1 MKQLSLKQRQ
11 YLMQVALGQEEADI
25 VITGGDVVNVYSG
38 ELLRNYSVAIRG
50 EGIAYVGPDPRHTIG
65 PQTKIIDATGKV
77 LVPGFIDG
85 HAHMIYYCTPD
96 ELLRYVI
103 KGGTTTIIT
112 EVMEITFASGYHGL
126 TEYLNALKGQPL
138 KIFATVPP
146 SITLSRQVRQRIPT
160 LEQLYELLQREEI
173 VGVGEGYW
181 QEVIRGDQN
190 FPALAV
196 ESLKLRK
203 PVEGHAA
210 GCQAEKL
217 QAYLT
222 LGISSCHESVTM
234 EEVIEKLRLGVFAMI
249 REGSVRKEL
258 ETICSIKD
266 KSIDLRRVSLV
277 TDGIDPREL
286 MEKGYIECAVQ
297 RAIDLG
303 FDPITA
309 IQMVTLNPAEHFHLD
324 AILGGIAPGK
334 YADIV
339 IIPDLRTIKAECV
352 ISNGQIIAR
361 DGELLIK
368 PHKVSLP
375 LKGTENIRV
384 SPADFTIQAEGKGPL
399 KVRVIDQVT
408 GLVTRETIINMF
420 PQNGELRAD
429 PEYDLLKVS
438 LINCEGEIFT
448 GFVRGFGIKRGA
460 LATSTGWE
468 TAGIIVVGTDE
479 QSMAGAV
486 NRVSALGGGIALY
499 ADGQRLAELPLPI
512 AGILPNLPIEE
523 IAKKLNEI
531 QDKAKK
537 LGFRFDDA
545 PLTLSI
551 LSTPAIPFL
560 RISESGFVDLKTGQV
575 LSLLVA

>member
-1 MKQLSLKQRQ
+1 MKQSSLKQRQ
-11 YLMQVALGQEEADI
+11 HLMQVALGQEKADL
-25 VITGGDVVNVYSG
+25 VITNGDLVNVYSG
-38 ELLRNYSVAIRG
+38 ELLQNYSVAIK
-50 EGIAYVGPDPRHTIG
+50 EDWIAYVSPDCRHTIG
-65 PQTKIIDATGKV
+65 PQTEVIDATGKV

-85 HAHMIYYCTPD
+85 HAHMICYCTPD

-112 EVMEITFASGYHGL
+112 EILEITFASGYYGL
-126 TEYLNALKGQPL
+126 TEYLNALKGQPI
-138 KIFATVPP
+138 KVFATVPP

-181 QEVIRGDQN
+181 QEVIHGDQN

-234 EEVIEKLRLGVFAMI
+234 EEVMEKLRLGVFAMI

-286 MEKGYIECAVQ
+286 MGKGYIECAVQ

-368 PHKVSLP
+368 PHKASLP
-375 LKGTENIRV
+375 LKGIEDIRV
-384 SPADFTIQAEGKGPL
+384 NPADFTIQAEGKGPL
-399 KVRVIDQVT
+399 RVRVIDQVT
-408 GLVTRETIINMF
+408 GLVTRETTVNMF
-420 PQNGELRAD
+420 PQNGELKAD
-429 PEYDLLKVS
+429 PEHNLLKVS
-438 LINCEGEIFT
+438 LVSDGKMFT
-448 GFVRGFGIKRGA
+448 GFIRGLGIKRGA

-512 AGILPNLPIEE
+512 GGLMSNLTIEE
-523 IAKKLNEI
+523 VTERLSEI
-531 QDKAKK
+531 ERKAEER
-537 LGFRFDDA
+537 GFRFDDA

-560 RISESGFVDLKTGQV
+560 RISEDGLVDVKRGQV